1 MNDTL
6 LSILEC
12 PICLETFNTPYNL
25 ICGHSIC
32 KDCIYKLIKI
42 NNIVCPLCNK
52 ESTNI
57 INNNV
62 ISLSKNYSLI
72 QILNYNNNNNNN
84 NILQSGN
91 NILEKQQ
98 YTYEKYIS
106 QKKTHPAPSCF
117 LCCITNS
124 SRNESSSDS
133 D

>member
-42 NNIVCPLCNK
+42 NNIVCPLCNN

-57 INNNV
+57 INNNI

-72 QILNYNNNNNNN
+72 QILNYNNNNNN
-84 NILQSGN
+84 IVQSEN

-106 QKKTHPAPSCF
+106 KKKIHPAPSCF